1 MNTTAGALARFWW
14 IVLFGLVAGGA
25 AAVAIYSLE
34 APAKH
39 TATARLMVNSPA
51 APYLRTQQPL
61 LKAQATRVGGV
72 GKAKLQSIT
81 QQAPDTQTLVN
92 AANLYPLLIESDRIA
107 QLREVQT
114 GPIQGTIKAAALN
127 ASTNTYGVFRPSVLP
142 VIEVKATSKHSADA
156 EELATETIAAF
167 SRWMVA
173 EQRTHGIP
181 VSQRIAVQQLK
192 RPALATTGG
201 PSYGLPLFVGV
212 LVLLGFCGLAVVAD
226 HAWPATAEARTRET
240 APGTAASPHLDG

>member
-14 IVLFGLVAGGA
+14 IVLFGLVAGAA

-61 LKAQATRVGGV
+61 LKAQATRIGAV
-72 GKAKLQSIT
+72 GKAQLQSIT

-107 QLREVQT
+107 RCAKRRPGRSRARSGRRAQRLHQHVRRLQALVAANDRGQGDLEGRQPTPRCCDRDDRGVPAGSVEQQT
-114 GPIQGTIKAAALN
+114 N
-127 ASTNTYGVFRPSVLP
+127 AG
-142 VIEVKATSKHSADA
+142 
-156 EELATETIAAF
+156 
-167 SRWMVA
+167 SR
-173 EQRTHGIP
+173 RRSG
-181 VSQRIAVQQLK
+181 SRC
-192 RPALATTGG
+192 
-201 PSYGLPLFVGV
+201 S
-212 LVLLGFCGLAVVAD
+212 
-226 HAWPATAEARTRET
+226 
-240 APGTAASPHLDG
+240 S